1 MFDAISSPL
10 AEGNSSAGSEVCPS
24 SARLPASRCLT
35 DDPYRHARS
44 LMGWRRELIQ
54 LSSGVFAGKIFGAEL
69 GGLQAA
75 DEWLSRGAFHIGP
88 AASGGLTLGVA
99 RARNG
104 EASIWNGQKVCGDTL
119 LCAFDDTEMV
129 LRTDEACRI
138 RWLFVPWP
146 LLGRHNDIRDCVAEQ
161 KEGAALCLKD
171 ERLAAKLRAC
181 VWCLR
186 QGPESAG
193 TGLASF
199 REEMIGVA
207 DNFVRRYVAANPC
220 LGARG
225 AHAMRILRVV
235 RRYLR
240 NNVGE
245 SISLLDLCDAAST
258 SERTIR
264 NACEIITGESPIAFL
279 RAMRLNQVRREL
291 LYANS
296 PVRVT
301 EIGMRCG
308 FLHMPQFSKD
318 YRHLFGEL
326 PSTTIRR
333 QLARYA

>member
-10 AEGNSSAGSEVCPS
+10 ADGNSGAGSELLPS
-24 SARLPASRCLT
+24 GSSLSVTRCLT
-35 DDPYRHARS
+35 EDPYRHARS
-44 LMGWRRELIQ
+44 LTGWRRELIQ
-54 LSSGVFAGKIFGAEL
+54 LSSGVFAGKIVEAGI

-88 AASGGLTLGVA
+88 ALPGGLTLGVA

-104 EASIWNGQKVCGDTL
+104 EASIWNAQKVCGDTV

-129 LRTDEACRI
+129 LRSGDSCRI
-138 RWLFVPWP
+138 RWIFVPWQM
-146 LLGRHNDIRDCVAEQ
+146 LEGAVDIRGCVSQ
-161 KEGAALCLKD
+161 KEGASLCLQD
-171 ERLAAKLRAC
+171 ERLAARLRAC
-181 VWCLR
+181 SWRLR
-186 QGPESAG
+186 QRPETVCAD
-193 TGLASF
+193 LQSF
-199 REEMIGVA
+199 QEEMVSIA
-207 DNFVRRYVAANPC
+207 EDFSRHYVAVSPS

-225 AHAMRILRVV
+225 AHAVRILRVV

-240 NNVGE
+240 DNVGE

-279 RAMRLNQVRREL
+279 RAMRLNQVRRSL
-291 LYANS
+291 LNATN

>member
-1 MFDAISSPL
+1 
-10 AEGNSSAGSEVCPS
+10 
-24 SARLPASRCLT
+24 
-35 DDPYRHARS
+35 
-44 LMGWRRELIQ
+44 MGWRRELIQ
-54 LSSGVFAGKIFGAEL
+54 LSSGGFAGKIVGAEFC
-69 GGLQAA
+69 GLQAA

-88 AASGGLTLGVA
+88 AAPGGLTLGVA
-99 RARNG
+99 RACNG
-104 EASIWNGQKVCGDTL
+104 ETSIWNAQKVCGDTI
-119 LCAFDDTEMV
+119 LCAF
-129 LRTDEACRI
+129 
-138 RWLFVPWP
+138 WLFVPWSM
-146 LLGRHNDIRDCVAEQ
+146 LGRDVDIRDCVAEQ
-161 KEGAALCLKD
+161 KDGASLCLKD

-181 VWCLR
+181 VWRLR
-186 QGPESAG
+186 LGSERTGAG
-193 TGLASF
+193 LPSI
-199 REEMIGVA
+199 REEMIGIA
-207 DNFVRRYVAANPC
+207 GDFVRRYVATGPC

-225 AHAMRILRVV
+225 AHAMRILHVV

-264 NACEIITGESPIAFL
+264 NASEIITGESPIAFL

-291 LYANS
+291 LNASN

-326 PSTTIRR
+326 PSATIRR
-333 QLARYA
+333 QLAHYA

>member
-1 MFDAISSPL
+1 MFDAISSLL
-10 AEGNSSAGSEVCPS
+10 ADGNSGAGGEACP
-24 SARLPASRCLT
+24 LVVPLLLSRYLT
-35 DDPYRHARS
+35 EDPYRHARS

-54 LSSGVFAGKIFGAEL
+54 LSSGVFAGKIVGVEFE
-69 GGLQAA
+69 GLQAA
-75 DEWLSRGAFHIGP
+75 DEWLSRSAFHIGP
-88 AASGGLTLGVA
+88 AAPGGLTLGVA

-104 EASIWNGQKVCGDTL
+104 ETAIWNAQKVCANTI

-129 LRTDEACRI
+129 LRSGDGSRI
-138 RWLFVPWP
+138 RWVFVPWSM
-146 LLGRHNDIRDCVAEQ
+146 LGQHIEIRHCVAEQ
-161 KEGAALCLKD
+161 KDAAALCLKD
-171 ERLAAKLRAC
+171 ERLAGKLRTC
-181 VWCLR
+181 VWQLR
-186 QGPESAG
+186 QGPARAG
-193 TGLASF
+193 AGWPSV
-199 REEMIGVA
+199 REEMIGIA
-207 DNFVRRYVAANPC
+207 GDFVRLYVAAPPC
-220 LGARG
+220 LGARA
-225 AHAMRILRVV
+225 AHAMRILYVI

-279 RAMRLNQVRREL
+279 RAMRLNQVRRSL
-291 LYANS
+291 LNATN

-318 YRHLFGEL
+318 YRHLFDEL